1 MSDARKFLRTSF
13 GVKGVITSESKAYD
27 FELINLSLKGA
38 LIHCPDSS
46 ELEMHRTMDMA
57 IHLNNSEIEIRVE
70 CMIVHR
76 EMRENEEYQGCKFIS
91 IDPESMIHLR
101 RLLELN
107 TIPEGEIE
115 KELTFLK
122 D

>member
-13 GVKGVITSESKAYD
+13 GVKGVISKQNKTYD

-38 LIHCPDSS
+38 LIHCPDSA
-46 ELEMHRTMDMA
+46 ELEMHQKLDMS

-76 EMRENEEYQGCKFIS
+76 EMRENEEFQGCKFIS

-107 TIPEGEIE
+107 TTPEGEIE

>member
-13 GVKGVITSESKAYD
+13 GVKGVITSEEKAYD

-38 LIHCPDSS
+38 LIHCPDS
-46 ELEMHRTMDMA
+46 EKLEMNKELDLS

-70 CMIVHR
+70 AMIVHR
-76 EMRENEEYQGCKFIS
+76 EMREDQEYQGCKFIS

-107 TIPEGEIE
+107 TTPEGEIE